1 MSIKILVKK
10 ETRGGARPGAGQPR
24 KEPTKTISVRVPLKH
39 YDTLKEMILKIT
51 AEYLRMNKILIAFL
65 ILAFSCTKNSDT
77 PIDQPALRIN
87 VKDYGAKGDSTTD
100 DNAAIT
106 AAMMAAHQKQL
117 PLYFPAGK
125 YNARIQ
131 LSFDSLQIIG
141 EARPGSSWTNG
152 TIILGLV
159 DCNYKKNTTIQDL
172 GIDSRNR
179 LLPGD
184 DAALTSGQQ
193 AGDQPLVQTFR
204 NIALIGGGFNDFK
217 HGILCQAGSDIRIS
231 NIVVSNFYHGIAIR
245 CSNVAI
251 DTVSASYCGFTSIVI
266 KSAQGKNSLTQ
277 NVTVKNVTITG
288 DSTDVYRRGGAVLVQ
303 SYNDESKSQNITIDN
318 VKSIWGGEAVVE
330 VQQLAGTVQNVSISN
345 CYGQSCGDNPTRSA
359 YDIIGGINITFTNC
373 NTVNSNGFG
382 FRSAGKAVNLVVKS
396 SSESGSAAGAWLG
409 NYKYLQLNG
418 VEIIK

>member
-1 MSIKILVKK
+1 MK
-10 ETRGGARPGAGQPR
+10 
-24 KEPTKTISVRVPLKH
+24 
-39 YDTLKEMILKIT
+39 
-51 AEYLRMNKILIAFL
+51 MNKLLLAFL
-65 ILAFSCTKNSDT
+65 LLVVSCTKNSDT
-77 PIDQPALRIN
+77 PIDTPAPRIN

-100 DNAAIT
+100 DNAAIV
-106 AAMMAAHQKQL
+106 AAMAAAHQKRI

-184 DAALTSGQQ
+184 DAALSSGKL
-193 AGDQPLVQTFR
+193 AGDQPLNQTFR
-204 NIALIGGGFNDFK
+204 NISLIGGGYNEFK

-231 NIVVSNFYHGIAIR
+231 NIVVSNFYHGVAIR
-245 CSNVAI
+245 SSNVNI
-251 DTVSASYCGFTSIVI
+251 DTVSALYCGFTSIVI
-266 KSAQGKNSLTQ
+266 KSAQGKNVLTQ
-277 NVTVKNVTITG
+277 NVSVKNITITG
-288 DSTDVYRRGGAVLVQ
+288 DPNDVYRRGGVVLVQ
-303 SYNDESKSQNITIDN
+303 SYNDESISQNITIDN
-318 VKSIWGGEAVVE
+318 VKSYWGGEAVVE
-330 VQQLAGTVQNVSISN
+330 VQQLAGIVQNVTITN
-345 CYGQSCGDNPTRSA
+345 CYGENCGDNPGRA
-359 YDIIGGINITFTNC
+359 AFDIIGGKAITLTNC
-373 NTVNSNGFG
+373 NTVKSNGYG
-382 FRSAGKAVNLVVKS
+382 FRSSSNPVNLSVKS
-396 SSESGSAAGAWLG
+396 SFESGSAAGAWLG